1 MFCQCCGIEAPTK
14 KVAFYQNV
22 GALVMRFSKSIE
34 GELCK
39 SCIHKN
45 FWAMTT
51 KTLFLG
57 WWGTISF
64 IITPFLLLNNVIR
77 YLIALPMPAVPEDAQ
92 IPQLTNKDRERV
104 SPHIDELFGALNEE
118 GADFQ
123 EVVKRYASRI
133 GITPGQMMMAI
144 REIIEQAQEQKS

>member
-39 SCIHKN
+39 SCIHQN

-51 KTLFLG
+51 KTFFLG
-57 WWGTISF
+57 MVG
-64 IITPFLLLNNVIR
+64 ND
-77 YLIALPMPAVPEDAQ
+77 LIHHHSILVAEQRDSLPDRASDA
-92 IPQLTNKDRERV
+92 
-104 SPHIDELFGALNEE
+104 SC
-118 GADFQ
+118 
-123 EVVKRYASRI
+123 S
-133 GITPGQMMMAI
+133 
-144 REIIEQAQEQKS
+144 